1 MYFDEILDKQ
11 HRQNIESIVE
21 RVEGVTDAHFH
32 ETLHQMMIVDFNP
45 EQTNSGEILTRVK
58 RRHLDAQLV

>member
-45 EQTNSGEILTRVK
+45 EQTNSGAILTRVR